1 MGILSDW
8 EAVLISKNSSVKTGD
23 DLFPTILDKMG
34 SREEILAKLKD
45 TFSSLNISDPRQVV
59 LHGGDF
65 NVRFDIGEDDPVRM
79 IRLYIDGDIPFVFQ
93 ALSGSYGWK
102 VFNPLL
108 NEYVEV
114 KTESA
119 PKKHIPNKKEYT
131 ESNSPINQVGAYARY
146 LGAASLLLVLDAVV
160 NSYIGAT
167 YLKTAMGI
175 LISLFSWYVVFRFGM
190 DNDFVNIKHALLMG
204 FSVSLVLA
212 GINLIKYWNEALQ
225 IEGTGVL
232 TAMTAVVLIRT
243 TIYTLICYI
252 GIRFREGK
260 KEDSRETTYTG

>member
-1 MGILSDW
+1 LGILSDW

-102 VFNPLL
+102 VFKRLKPSRLPRNIFPI
-108 NEYVEV
+108 
-114 KTESA
+114 KKSIQRAIHQSTRWA
-119 PKKHIPNKKEYT
+119 PMP
-131 ESNSPINQVGAYARY
+131 
-146 LGAASLLLVLDAVV
+146 
-160 NSYIGAT
+160 
-167 YLKTAMGI
+167 GI
-175 LISLFSWYVVFRFGM
+175 
-190 DNDFVNIKHALLMG
+190 
-204 FSVSLVLA
+204 
-212 GINLIKYWNEALQ
+212 
-225 IEGTGVL
+225 
-232 TAMTAVVLIRT
+232 
-243 TIYTLICYI
+243 
-252 GIRFREGK
+252 
-260 KEDSRETTYTG
+260 